1 MKIFVKIY
9 ENYNIKKGGLIL
21 SRYAVIDETILNN
34 ILDLFKNSQKSDA
47 ELEREIGLP
56 QKSIYEWRKGRTKSY
71 KKYID
76 KIAKFFNVPAE
87 HILNLS
93 FYHDIGYI
101 IREERNSQSI
111 TLKEL
116 ANQIGISEK
125 TLSEYE
131 RDYKPIP
138 EITFERIANALGFS
152 VAAFLNKY
160 NLYDEIPDQFE
171 GDADAY
177 EAFLEAERRDR
188 ERELDIKSKTSNK
201 WLKEN
206 AYPVDSV
213 AYLPIVGRV
222 AAGNGVIAQEE
233 IIGYEFIDAEEL
245 CSGETYFWLR
255 VNGDSMSPKIE
266 DGDLVLVKQQSSVDS
281 GSYAVV
287 IIDGEDG
294 VVKKVNYGP
303 DWIELI
309 SINPYYPPRRF
320 EGPDVLKITVVGK
333 VLEVRRKL

>member
-1 MKIFVKIY
+1 M
-9 ENYNIKKGGLIL
+9 

-138 EITFERIANALGFS
+138 
-152 VAAFLNKY
+152 K
-160 NLYDEIPDQFE
+160 
-171 GDADAY
+171 
-177 EAFLEAERRDR
+177 
-188 ERELDIKSKTSNK
+188 
-201 WLKEN
+201 
-206 AYPVDSV
+206 
-213 AYLPIVGRV
+213 
-222 AAGNGVIAQEE
+222 
-233 IIGYEFIDAEEL
+233 
-245 CSGETYFWLR
+245 
-255 VNGDSMSPKIE
+255 
-266 DGDLVLVKQQSSVDS
+266 
-281 GSYAVV
+281 
-287 IIDGEDG
+287 
-294 VVKKVNYGP
+294 
-303 DWIELI
+303 
-309 SINPYYPPRRF
+309 
-320 EGPDVLKITVVGK
+320 
-333 VLEVRRKL
+333 